1 MGDNLYLFKKGYK
14 IIVIKDGQF
23 DLKQFHINRLTGAI
37 LLLILP
43 ILFSGFYFLVNT
55 FNSDSLSNKNYTI
68 NQQDEKIKDLEYQ
81 NKFQADELK
90 KYEITIENQIKDN
103 EKKLNKLNDVLVTNQ
118 KRSDK
123 LVKVLF
129 DTKGLSRES
138 RKAGSGGELDNDSNK
153 INLDNSEMQKLFHK
167 TLLISDRIDKLFKQL
182 YIEKIYLSNI
192 EEKFNAN
199 IKYWSSIPSRMP
211 MDIKRGI
218 YISSYYGYRDDPF
231 HERRQFHAGDDFSA
245 KIGTPV
251 KCTGDGVVLK
261 AQFDSRFGNFIE
273 IDHGYGYKTVYA
285 HMKDGLLVSKGDKV
299 KRGQSIGYLGNT
311 GRSTAPHLHYEV
323 KYNNKT
329 ENPRKF
335 YTYDK
340 KLEELIY
347 YR

>member
-1 MGDNLYLFKKGYK
+1 MFKKGYK

-23 DLKQFHINRLTGAI
+23 DLKQFHINKFTGVI
-37 LLLILP
+37 FLLVLP
-43 ILFSGFYFLVNT
+43 VLFSGFYFLLNT
-55 FNSDSLSNKNYTI
+55 FNSDSISNKNSTI
-68 NQQDEKIKDLEYQ
+68 LIQNDRITELEYENKIKEDKLIG
-81 NKFQADELK
+81 FQEEIDK
-90 KYEITIENQIKDN
+90 KIKENN
-103 EKKLNKLNDVLVTNQ
+103 KKLTQLNDILVSNQ
-118 KRSDK
+118 KKSDK

-153 INLDNSEMQKLFHK
+153 INLDNSDMQDLIDK
-167 TLLISDRIDKLFKQL
+167 TILNANKIDKLFKKI

-192 EEKFNAN
+192 EDKFNSK

-231 HERRQFHAGDDFSA
+231 HDKKQFHAGDDFSA

-251 KCTGDGVVLK
+251 KCTGDGVVSK
-261 AQFDSRFGNFIE
+261 AKFDTRFGNYIE
-273 IDHGYGYKTVYA
+273 VDHGFGYKTIYA
-285 HMKDGLLVSKGDKV
+285 HLKDGLLVKKGDKV
-299 KRGQSIGYLGNT
+299 KRGQSIARLGNT

-323 KYNNKT
+323 KFKNKT
-329 ENPRKF
+329 VNPRKY

>member
-1 MGDNLYLFKKGYK
+1 MFKKGYK

-23 DLKQFHINRLTGAI
+23 DLKQFYINKFTGVI
-37 LLLILP
+37 FLLVLP
-43 ILFSGFYFLVNT
+43 VLFSGFYFLLNT
-55 FNSDSLSNKNYTI
+55 FNSDSISNKNSTI
-68 NQQDEKIKDLEYQ
+68 LIQNDRITELEYENKIKEDKLIG
-81 NKFQADELK
+81 FQEEIDK
-90 KYEITIENQIKDN
+90 KIKENN
-103 EKKLNKLNDVLVTNQ
+103 KKLTQLNDILVSNQ
-118 KRSDK
+118 KKSDK

-153 INLDNSEMQKLFHK
+153 INLDNSDMQDLIDK
-167 TLLISDRIDKLFKQL
+167 TILNANKIDKLFKKI

-192 EEKFNAN
+192 EDKFNSK

-231 HERRQFHAGDDFSA
+231 HDKKQFHAGDDFSA

-251 KCTGDGVVLK
+251 KCTGDGVVSK
-261 AQFDSRFGNFIE
+261 AKFDTRFGNYIE
-273 IDHGYGYKTVYA
+273 VDHGFGYKTIYA
-285 HMKDGLLVSKGDKV
+285 HLKDGLLVKKGDKV
-299 KRGQSIGYLGNT
+299 KRGQSIARLGNT

-323 KYNNKT
+323 KFKNKT
-329 ENPRKF
+329 VNPRKY

>member
-1 MGDNLYLFKKGYK
+1 MLGFNF
-14 IIVIKDGQF
+14 
-23 DLKQFHINRLTGAI
+23 
-37 LLLILP
+37 LLNI
-43 ILFSGFYFLVNT
+43 
-55 FNSDSLSNKNYTI
+55 FNSSSISNKNSTII
-68 NQQDEKIKDLEYQ
+68 NQTERINELEYENKIKTDKIKDYKE
-81 NKFQADELK
+81 
-90 KYEITIENQIKDN
+90 TIENKIKDN
-103 EKKLNKLNDVLVTNQ
+103 NKKLTQLNDILVSNQ
-118 KRSDK
+118 KKSDK

-138 RKAGSGGELDNDSNK
+138 RKAGSGGELNIDSNK
-153 INLDNSEMQKLFHK
+153 IILDNSDMQNLLDK
-167 TLLISDRIDKLFKQL
+167 TILNSNKIDKLFKRL

-192 EEKFNAN
+192 EDKFNSN

-231 HERRQFHAGDDFSA
+231 HDRKQFHAGDDFSA

-251 KCTGDGVVLK
+251 KCTGNGVVSK

-273 IDHGYGYKTVYA
+273 IDHGFGYKTVYA
-285 HMKDGLLVSKGDKV
+285 HLKDGLLVKKGEKV
-299 KRGQSIGYLGNT
+299 KRGQSIAYLGNT

-323 KYNNKT
+323 KFKNKT
-329 ENPRKF
+329 VNPRKY

-340 KLEELIY
+340 KLEQLIY

>member
-1 MGDNLYLFKKGYK
+1 MFKKGYK

-23 DLKQFHINRLTGAI
+23 DLKQFYINKFTGVI
-37 LLLILP
+37 FLLVLP
-43 ILFSGFYFLVNT
+43 VLFSGFYFLLNT
-55 FNSDSLSNKNYTI
+55 FNSDSISNKNSTI
-68 NQQDEKIKDLEYQ
+68 LIQNDRITELEYENKIKEDKLIG
-81 NKFQADELK
+81 FQEEIDK
-90 KYEITIENQIKDN
+90 KIKENN
-103 EKKLNKLNDVLVTNQ
+103 KKLTQLNDILVSNQ
-118 KRSDK
+118 KKSDK

-153 INLDNSEMQKLFHK
+153 INLDNSDMQDLIDK
-167 TLLISDRIDKLFKQL
+167 TILNANKIDKLFKKI

-192 EEKFNAN
+192 EEKFNSK

-231 HERRQFHAGDDFSA
+231 HDKKQFHAGDDFSA

-251 KCTGDGVVLK
+251 KCTGDGVVSK
-261 AQFDSRFGNFIE
+261 AKFDTRFGNYIE
-273 IDHGYGYKTVYA
+273 VDHGFGYKTIYA
-285 HMKDGLLVSKGDKV
+285 HLKDGLLVKKGDKV
-299 KRGQSIGYLGNT
+299 KRGQSIARLGNT

-323 KYNNKT
+323 KFKNKT
-329 ENPRKF
+329 VNPRKY

>member
-1 MGDNLYLFKKGYK
+1 LFKKGYK

-23 DLKQFHINRLTGAI
+23 DLKQFYINKFTGVI
-37 LLLILP
+37 FLLVLP
-43 ILFSGFYFLVNT
+43 VLFSGFYFLLNT
-55 FNSDSLSNKNYTI
+55 FNSDSISNKNSTI
-68 NQQDEKIKDLEYQ
+68 LIQNDRITELEYENKIKEDKLIG
-81 NKFQADELK
+81 FQEEIDK
-90 KYEITIENQIKDN
+90 KIKENN
-103 EKKLNKLNDVLVTNQ
+103 KKLTQLNDILVSNQ
-118 KRSDK
+118 KKSDK

-153 INLDNSEMQKLFHK
+153 INLDNSDMQDLIDK
-167 TLLISDRIDKLFKQL
+167 TILNANKIDKLFKKI

-192 EEKFNAN
+192 EDKFNSK

-231 HERRQFHAGDDFSA
+231 HDKKQFHAGDDFSA

-251 KCTGDGVVLK
+251 KCTGDGVVSK
-261 AQFDSRFGNFIE
+261 AKFDTRFGNYIE
-273 IDHGYGYKTVYA
+273 VDHGFGYKTIYA
-285 HMKDGLLVSKGDKV
+285 HLKDGLLVKKGDKV
-299 KRGQSIGYLGNT
+299 KRGQSIALLGNT

-323 KYNNKT
+323 KFKNKT
-329 ENPRKF
+329 VNPRKY

>member
-1 MGDNLYLFKKGYK
+1 MGDNFKLFKKGYK

-23 DLKQFHINRLTGAI
+23 DLKQFHINKFTGFI
-37 LLLILP
+37 LLLIIPVML
-43 ILFSGFYFLVNT
+43 LGFNFLLNT
-55 FNSDSLSNKNYTI
+55 INSSSISNKNSTII
-68 NQQDEKIKDLEYQ
+68 NQTDRINELEYENKIKSDKIKEYQQRIESKIKD
-81 NKFQADELK
+81 N
-90 KYEITIENQIKDN
+90 N
-103 EKKLNKLNDVLVTNQ
+103 KKLAQLNDILVSNQ
-118 KRSDK
+118 KKSDK

-138 RKAGSGGELDNDSNK
+138 RKAGSGGELDIDSNK
-153 INLDNSEMQKLFHK
+153 IILDNSDMQNLFDK
-167 TLLISDRIDKLFKQL
+167 TILNSNKIDKLFKKL

-192 EEKFNAN
+192 EDKFNSN
-199 IKYWSSIPSRMP
+199 IKYWSSVPSRMP

-231 HERRQFHAGDDFSA
+231 HDRKQFHAGDDFSA

-251 KCTGDGVVLK
+251 KCTGNGVVTK

-273 IDHGYGYKTVYA
+273 IDHGFGYKTVYA
-285 HMKDGLLVSKGDKV
+285 HLKDGLLVKKGDNV
-299 KRGQSIGYLGNT
+299 KRGQSIAYLGNT

-323 KYNNKT
+323 KFKNKT
-329 ENPRKF
+329 VNPRKY

-340 KLEELIY
+340 KLEQLIY

>member
-1 MGDNLYLFKKGYK
+1 MFKKGYK

-23 DLKQFHINRLTGAI
+23 DLKQFHINKFTGAI
-37 LLLILP
+37 FLLVLP
-43 ILFSGFYFLVNT
+43 VLFSGFYFILNT
-55 FNSDSLSNKNYTI
+55 FNSDSISNKNSTI
-68 NQQDEKIKDLEYQ
+68 LIQNDRITELEYENKIKEDKL
-81 NKFQADELK
+81 KGFQEEIDK
-90 KYEITIENQIKDN
+90 KIKENN
-103 EKKLNKLNDVLVTNQ
+103 KKLTQLNDILVSNQ
-118 KRSDK
+118 KKSDK

-153 INLDNSEMQKLFHK
+153 INLDNSDMQDLIDK
-167 TLLISDRIDKLFKQL
+167 TILNANKIDKLFKKI

-192 EEKFNAN
+192 EDKFNSK

-231 HERRQFHAGDDFSA
+231 HDKKQFHAGDDFSA

-251 KCTGDGVVLK
+251 KCTGDGVVSK
-261 AQFDSRFGNFIE
+261 AKFDTRFGNYIE
-273 IDHGYGYKTVYA
+273 VDHGFGYKTIYA
-285 HMKDGLLVSKGDKV
+285 HLKDGLLVKKGDKV
-299 KRGQSIGYLGNT
+299 KRGQSIARLGNT

-323 KYNNKT
+323 KFKNKT
-329 ENPRKF
+329 VNPRKY

>member
-1 MGDNLYLFKKGYK
+1 MFKKGYK

-23 DLKQFHINRLTGAI
+23 DLKQFHINKLTGFAF
-37 LLLILP
+37 LLVIP
-43 ILFSGFYFLVNT
+43 ILFSGFYFLLNT
-55 FNSDSLSNKNYTI
+55 FNSDSISNKNSTI
-68 NQQDEKIKDLEYQ
+68 LSQTDRITELEYENKIKDDKL
-81 NKFQADELK
+81 KDFQE
-90 KYEITIENQIKDN
+90 EIDTKIKENN
-103 EKKLNKLNDVLVTNQ
+103 KKLTQLNDILVSNQ
-118 KRSDK
+118 KKSDK

-153 INLDNSEMQKLFHK
+153 INLDNSGMQDLIDK
-167 TLLISDRIDKLFKQL
+167 TILNANKIDKLFKKI

-192 EEKFNAN
+192 EDKFNSK
-199 IKYWSSIPSRMP
+199 IKYWSSVPSRMP

-231 HERRQFHAGDDFSA
+231 HDRKQFHAGDDFSA

-251 KCTGDGVVLK
+251 KCTGDGVVTK
-261 AQFDSRFGNFIE
+261 AQFDTRFGNFIE
-273 IDHGYGYKTVYA
+273 IDHGFSYKTVYA
-285 HMKDGLLVSKGDKV
+285 HLKDGLLVKKGDKV
-299 KRGQSIGYLGNT
+299 KRGQSIAYLGNT

-323 KYNNKT
+323 KFKNKT
-329 ENPRKF
+329 VNPRKY

-340 KLEELIY
+340 KLEQLIY

>member
-23 DLKQFHINRLTGAI
+23 DLKQFHINKLTGI
-37 LLLILP
+37 IFLLILP
-43 ILFSGFYFLVNT
+43 ILFSGFYFLINT
-55 FNSDSLSNKNYTI
+55 FNSDSLLNKSNTI
-68 NQQDEKIKDLEYQ
+68 NNQKDKIIDLKFE

-90 KYEITIENQIKDN
+90 KYEITIEKKIKDN
-103 EKKLNKLNDVLVTNQ
+103 EKALNKLNDILVTNQ
-118 KRSDK
+118 KKSDK

-138 RKAGSGGELDNDSNK
+138 RKAGSGGKIENDSNK
-153 INLDNSEMQKLFHK
+153 VNLDNSDLQNLYDKS
-167 TLLISDRIDKLFKQL
+167 LINANRIDKLFKRMN
-182 YIEKIYLSNI
+182 IESIYLSNI
-192 EEKFNAN
+192 RDKFDSN
-199 IKYWSSIPSRMP
+199 INYWSAIPSRMP

-218 YISSYYGYRDDPF
+218 YISSYYGYRDDPIND
-231 HERRQFHAGDDFSA
+231 RKQFHAGDDFSA

-251 KCTGDGVVLK
+251 KSTGDGVVIK
-261 AQFDSRFGNFIE
+261 AKFDSRFGNFIE

-285 HMKDGLLVSKGDKV
+285 HMKNGLLVSKGDKV
-299 KRGQSIGYLGNT
+299 KRGQSIGYVGNT

-323 KYNNKT
+323 KFKNKT

-340 KLEELIY
+340 KLEQLIY

>member
-1 MGDNLYLFKKGYK
+1 LFKKGYK

-23 DLKQFHINRLTGAI
+23 DLKQFYINKFTGVI
-37 LLLILP
+37 FLLVLP
-43 ILFSGFYFLVNT
+43 VLFSGFYFLLNT
-55 FNSDSLSNKNYTI
+55 FNSDSISNKNSTI
-68 NQQDEKIKDLEYQ
+68 LIQNDRITELEYENKIKEDKLIG
-81 NKFQADELK
+81 FQEEIDK
-90 KYEITIENQIKDN
+90 KIKENN
-103 EKKLNKLNDVLVTNQ
+103 KKLTQLNDILVSNQ
-118 KRSDK
+118 KKSDK

-153 INLDNSEMQKLFHK
+153 INLDNSDMQDLIDK
-167 TLLISDRIDKLFKQL
+167 TILNANKIDKLFKKI

-192 EEKFNAN
+192 EDKFNSK

-231 HERRQFHAGDDFSA
+231 HDKKQFHAGDDFSA

-251 KCTGDGVVLK
+251 KCTGDGVVSK
-261 AQFDSRFGNFIE
+261 AKFDTRFGNYIE
-273 IDHGYGYKTVYA
+273 VDHGFGYKTIYA
-285 HMKDGLLVSKGDKV
+285 HLKDGLLVKKGDKV
-299 KRGQSIGYLGNT
+299 KRGQSIARLGNT

-323 KYNNKT
+323 KFKNKT
-329 ENPRKF
+329 VNPRKY